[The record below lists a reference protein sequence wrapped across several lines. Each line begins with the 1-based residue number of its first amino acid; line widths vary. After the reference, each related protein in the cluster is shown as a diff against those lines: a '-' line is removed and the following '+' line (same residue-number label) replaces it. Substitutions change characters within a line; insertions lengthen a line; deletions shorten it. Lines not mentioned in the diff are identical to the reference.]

1 MKAIIHANSRTYTI
15 YVDQPIDISIPLRA
29 SKDNVNAWYLPPPK
43 IYPAKLKNWD
53 PAVIGSW
60 NLDNGETTSILAGDT
75 KNGQIWL
82 DYIKAHTEKDLDKIA
97 TMNTDDW
104 EAYIFDG
111 RAVKGNEAH
120 QALLKGWFEASSPK
134 WKTKWM
140 IANAGVDETG
150 EMTQWLAT
158 GDDLKDVDAEGNETL
173 LHLVHDIQFVDGKI
187 KKIYAYSRES
197 EVNE

>member
-1 MKAIIHANSRTYTI
+1 MKNIAYFTLFVFLFLSCETE
-15 YVDQPIDISIPLRA
+15 VKKEISF
-29 SKDNVNAWYLPPPK
+29 SS
-43 IYPAKLKNWD
+43 D

-82 DYIKAHTEKDLDKIA
+82 DYIKAHNQKDLDKIA